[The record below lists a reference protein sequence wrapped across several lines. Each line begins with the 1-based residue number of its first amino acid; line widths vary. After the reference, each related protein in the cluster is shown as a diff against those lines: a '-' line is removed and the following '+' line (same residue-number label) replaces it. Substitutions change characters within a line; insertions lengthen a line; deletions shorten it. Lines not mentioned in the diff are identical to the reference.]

1 MAKAET
7 EKPNSHCQERVSLY
21 SFLHPTAK
29 IPQQQQICL
38 CTTESSCTAD
48 TVQLGTGHRK
58 SSTWGSRIHLP
69 HRRDLQSWSFIYSLR
84 LWRHLWRTAS
94 SGIKATSTLLTRPWR
109 RRPASGRL
117 SWWGWGRDTSG
128 RAEGSARRP
137 RTARRAC
144 RTAGLR
150 RAQRWLLQRHPPD
163 PARHPSLALP
173 QPRASPLS
181 SSMRAELASSSCSP
195 YPASARNDFPPA
207 AIANPATA
215 HRARAAALP
224 PHRPSGACA
233 LLRARQQPRRPPF
246 PATGRGWAP
255 AGTPPLLRRPI
266 RAERGRCGAHRS
278 SNEGAEMRLAGRSVA
293 GVWCATPVRGLL
305 AMLCRALLLR
315 AAGHR
320 EYREYCAPGAA
331 VQGARTAVGSG
342 VCGPLAL
349 RLPDRGVRC
358 SPGPLVSFQVSP
370 HRFPC
375 SISWMAIGAVGK
387 MITSPTEKLECPS
400 RPSAAAFLRVRPH
413 AWDTAERG
421 SRCKLVS
428 AECFKICWR
437 GSALVWAGNREC
449 APPPP
454 TCWVLETFRAD
465 RWCAVPWLCHE
476 VITELQAVPNCK
488 GPIRITESKPWL
500 HSGPPNN
507 QTVDAFLQGSFL
519 LPHLTSQESTWKT
532 SKGIGHK
539 DGGQELSPMP
549 VKEGTVLG
557 VAPWPTLFPIYSSC
571 RVERLERNAWQ
582 YFCVLRMEIAV

>member
-1 MAKAET
+1 MNVSPTLVGKWTHWQQWQWPQARVCAAHTPRCNSTGKLWQKLRQRSPIAIAKREWAST
-7 EKPNSHCQERVSLY
+7 PSC
-21 SFLHPTAK
+21 T
-29 IPQQQQICL
+29 QQQRSHSSNKYV
-38 CTTESSCTAD
+38 CTTESSCIAD
-48 TVQLGTGHRK
+48 TAQLGTGHRK

-150 RAQRWLLQRHPPD
+150 RAPQRWLLQRHPPD

-215 HRARAAALP
+215 QRARAAVLP

-233 LLRARQQPRRPPF
+233 LTRARQQPRRPPF

-255 AGTPPLLRRPI
+255 AGAPPLLRRPI

-320 EYREYCAPGAA
+320 EYREYCEYCAPGAA

-387 MITSPTEKLECPS
+387 MITCPTEKSECPS
-400 RPSAAAFLRVRPH
+400 RPLAAAFLRVRPH
-413 AWDTAERG
+413 AWDPAERG

-437 GSALVWAGNREC
+437 GSALVWAGNGMC
-449 APPPP
+449 
-454 TCWVLETFRAD
+454 TSTSYMVGLGD
-465 RWCAVPWLCHE
+465 
-476 VITELQAVPNCK
+476 
-488 GPIRITESKPWL
+488 
-500 HSGPPNN
+500 
-507 QTVDAFLQGSFL
+507 LQGGPLVCHGVPGCAMRL
-519 LPHLTSQESTWKT
+519 LQNCRLSQ
-532 SKGIGHK
+532 IAK
-539 DGGQELSPMP
+539 DP
-549 VKEGTVLG
+549 
-557 VAPWPTLFPIYSSC
+557 
-571 RVERLERNAWQ
+571 
-582 YFCVLRMEIAV
+582 